1 MTSGVLGEM
10 TFSFPERRRSVRA
23 AADANSWL
31 ALPSTWPVQLLD
43 VSLGGLAFSSPY
55 DIEPGRTASVR
66 VTFGGQAFNSKVR
79 VCWSRR
85 RTAITSSRPGFD
97 IGACFLSLEDASRRA
112 LEAFLKPSAH

>member
-1 MTSGVLGEM
+1 MTA
-10 TFSFPERRRSVRA
+10 SFPERRRSVRA
-23 AADANSWL
+23 AADTNSWL